1 MNKGQD
7 RWPRCLRLGQQ
18 MKRIL
23 TGLVLGSAWFWL
35 LFKGSFVIFWLVM
48 AAATTIAL
56 YEYARMA
63 LSDADRVHA
72 SWGVAFGLGPL
83 IGAYSGGLA
92 ATAAG
97 LFFAWFLL
105 VAFTL
110 LRYRQLGSGIDFL
123 TRMGLGFIYPGFCI
137 AHLVLLRAQP
147 QGISWLLALTA
158 LTIASDTG
166 AYYAGHWFGSRKLC
180 PAISPGKTV
189 AGAVGGLVAGTL
201 AGAGLVFFLF
211 PELDRLVVVAA
222 ALVLVCVGV
231 MGDLVESVLKRSV
244 GVKDSGTI
252 LAGHGGLL
260 DRGDSLLLA
269 GPFLFYLLWFGRMAA
284 F

>member
-1 MNKGQD
+1 
-7 RWPRCLRLGQQ
+7 

-23 TGLVLGSAWFWL
+23 TGVALGGAWLYL
-35 LFKGSFVIFWLVM
+35 LLKGSFVVFWLVM
-48 AAATTIAL
+48 VAAGTIAL
-56 YEYARMA
+56 YEYARMT
-63 LSDADRVHA
+63 LSGTDRVYTP
-72 SWGVAFGLGPL
+72 WVVAFGLGPMV
-83 IGAYSGGLA
+83 GAYSGTLA
-92 ATAAG
+92 TTAAG
-97 LFFAWFLL
+97 LFLAWFLL
-105 VAFTL
+105 VALTL
-110 LRYRQLGSGIDFL
+110 LRYRQLGSGLDFL
-123 TRMGLGFIYPGFCI
+123 ARMGLGFVYPGFCL

-147 QGISWLLALTA
+147 QGVFWLLALTA
-158 LTIASDTG
+158 LTVASDTG
-166 AYYAGHWFGSRKLC
+166 AYYAGRWFGKRKLC

-189 AGAVGGLVAGTL
+189 AGAMGGLAAGTL
-201 AGAGLVFFLF
+201 VGAGLVIFLF
-211 PELDRLVVVAA
+211 PELDRLVVVGS

-269 GPFLFYLLWFGRMAA
+269 APVLFYLLCFGRMAA

>member
-1 MNKGQD
+1 
-7 RWPRCLRLGQQ
+7 

-23 TGLVLGSAWFWL
+23 TGVVLGGAWFWL
-35 LFKGSFVIFWLVM
+35 LLKGSFVIFWLVM
-48 AAATTIAL
+48 VAAGAIVL
-56 YEYARMA
+56 YEYARMV
-63 LSDADRVHA
+63 LSDTEPGYAG
-72 SWGVAFGLGPL
+72 WLVALGLGPL
-83 IGAYSGGLA
+83 IGSYSGSLA
-92 ATAAG
+92 VTAAG
-97 LFFAWFLL
+97 LFLGWFLL
-105 VAFTL
+105 IALGL
-110 LRYRQLGSGIDFL
+110 LRYRQLGSGLDFL
-123 TRMGLGFIYPGFCI
+123 ARTGFGFLYPGFCI

-147 QGISWLLALTA
+147 QGVSWLLALTA

-166 AYYAGHWFGSRKLC
+166 AYYAGHWFGRRKLC

-189 AGAVGGLVAGTL
+189 AGALGGLAAGTL
-201 AGAGLVFFLF
+201 AGAGLVVFLF

-231 MGDLVESVLKRSV
+231 MGDLLESMLKRSV

-260 DRGDSLLLA
+260 DRIDSLLLA
-269 GPFLFYLLWFGRMAA
+269 GPFLFYLLCFGRMAA